1 VNNNK
6 RAITLFINIKKVP
19 PKPKNLIE
27 VKHTDMP
34 EELQEIALNITSKA
48 MEHFT
53 EESLIANYIKTEMD
67 AIFD

>member
-1 VNNNK
+1 
-6 RAITLFINIKKVP
+6 
-19 PKPKNLIE
+19 
-27 VKHTDMP
+27 MP